1 MKSVPLEN
9 PDVRFGAPANWNHE
23 TDGICHTLDVWRRD
37 GAWVSGWRPSESEL
51 AKLNAGEPLF
61 LHIFLDVHPV
71 IAWGVGYAQL
81 ASPPAT
87 CKCQHPGSLG
97 GDCDG
102 SCSHPEAGK

>member
-1 MKSVPLEN
+1 MKSVPLEK

-37 GAWVSGWRPSESEL
+37 GAWVSGWTPSPAEL

-71 IAWGVGYAQL
+71 IAWGVGYEKPAP
-81 ASPPAT
+81 AS
-87 CKCQHPGSLG
+87 CNCRHHGSLG

-102 SCSHPEAGK
+102 SCQPPEPGK